1 MVNMP
6 VITLEAGQMDKN
18 QKDSLI
24 AELTRVASD
33 ILKISPDAFV
43 VLLKEN
49 PYDNV
54 GVGGKSLEKVLKS
67 K

>member
-1 MVNMP
+1 MP

-18 QKDSLI
+18 QKESLI

-49 PYDNV
+49 PDDNV

>member
-1 MVNMP
+1 MP

-18 QKDSLI
+18 QKESLI

-54 GVGGKSLEKVLKS
+54 GVGGGNP
-67 K
+67 

>member
-1 MVNMP
+1 MP

-18 QKDSLI
+18 QKESLI

-49 PYDNV
+49 PLDNV

>member
-1 MVNMP
+1 MP

-18 QKDSLI
+18 QKESLI

-54 GVGGKSLEKVLKS
+54 GVGGNP
-67 K
+67 

>member
-1 MVNMP
+1 
-6 VITLEAGQMDKN
+6 MDKN
-18 QKDSLI
+18 QKESLI